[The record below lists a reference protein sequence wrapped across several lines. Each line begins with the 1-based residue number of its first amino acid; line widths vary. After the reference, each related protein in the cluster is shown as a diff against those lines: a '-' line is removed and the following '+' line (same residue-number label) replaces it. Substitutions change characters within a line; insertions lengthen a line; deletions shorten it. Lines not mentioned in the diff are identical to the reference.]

1 MNLLENG
8 YMEDREGKWVSN
20 MKMDL
25 MKTGYECASWME
37 LTQDHVQWWTLVLMV
52 LILWVLVPETRCNG

>member
-25 MKTGYECASWME
+25 METGYESASWME